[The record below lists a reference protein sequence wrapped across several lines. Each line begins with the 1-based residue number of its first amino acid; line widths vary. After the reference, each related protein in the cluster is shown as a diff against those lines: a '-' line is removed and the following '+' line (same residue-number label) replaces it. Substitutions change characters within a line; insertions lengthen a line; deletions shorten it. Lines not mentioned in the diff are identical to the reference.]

1 MTPYNTQVNTNLSP
15 YKAELED
22 EIDLQF
28 IQQVASEV
36 TVSCALP
43 FSIPLDKIPMYILQA
58 AKWFWENVDSACEE
72 RYYCVPNSE
81 ITGKLNKIVTLPS
94 CIRSVFGC
102 FKIQDNIRRG
112 ALGDFS
118 VERMIMSNNSLYG
131 GLGSGFGG
139 GGLGS
144 NQSTPQT
151 ALTDVVMT
159 MYEVST
165 FDYYLNPPLTYEY
178 NEFSNK
184 LILLGGLGHSDLLL
198 QVMQRLRLQDLYKSY
213 YFFRLVVSFVKR
225 ALSTIYG
232 TFEFKLPGGV
242 TLNYSVFTDSANDE
256 IQEIKEWAE
265 NNRSINF
272 FYMTNTM

>member
-1 MTPYNTQVNTNLSP
+1 MNPTPTYLSP
-15 YKAELED
+15 YRAEMED

-28 IQQVASEV
+28 IQQISTEV
-36 TVSCALP
+36 TASCGLP
-43 FSIPLDKIPMYILQA
+43 FSVPLERIPAYILQA
-58 AKWFWENVDSACEE
+58 AKWFWENVDQACEE

-81 ITGKLNKIVTLPS
+81 ITGKLNKVVTLPS

-102 FKIQDNIRRG
+102 YKLQSEIKRG

-118 VERMIMSNNSLYG
+118 VERMLMSNNSLFG
-131 GLGSGFGG
+131 GLGSSFGG
-139 GGLGS
+139 AGLS
-144 NQSTPQT
+144 QNTHSPQT
-151 ALTDVVMT
+151 VLTDMVMT

-165 FDYYLNPPLTYEY
+165 FDYYLNAPLSYEY

-184 LILLGGLGHSDLLL
+184 LILLGSLQGSDLVL

-213 YFFRLVVSFVKR
+213 YFFRLVCAFVKR
-225 ALSTIYG
+225 ALSQIYG

-242 TLNYSVFTDSANDE
+242 TLNYSTFTDSANDD
-256 IQEIKEWAE
+256 IQEVKEWAE

-272 FYMTNTM
+272 FYNTNTI